1 MALTH
6 LIVDN
11 GNYSVT
17 VANKV
22 VKRLYD
28 FVKALYAAVP
38 NHTAED
44 CYIRGTISVEHAHPI
59 RVAFLEQEFEDLHI
73 TVTGTDY
80 IDNEDPITI
89 DKLATLGDGVGL
101 TIAAAAALTSLGF
114 NFNFRSSTLVDA
126 SFFQYFTGLVYTTNS
141 MNSLFYGCT
150 NLTTIILPSSLKI
163 IGIQMFHGCASLTS
177 IVIPEGVTR
186 IDNMAFYNCTSL
198 TDITFPSTLE
208 TIGDSVFD
216 GTAWYSNLPNGV
228 VYVGNI
234 AYRYNGT
241 MPNNTSII
249 LDEGTTII
257 YRQLFSG
264 QYRMISIT
272 IPDTVV
278 SIGDQGFRNCTGL
291 TSISLPSSLE
301 SIGGGAF
308 MSCDGLLA
316 ITIPNA
322 VTILKAET
330 FSACSSLA
338 SVTLGT
344 SLTTIGNQTFRG
356 CSALT
361 DLTLPNTLTSI
372 GNQAFAYSGLESITI
387 PASVTSIGT
396 EVFSNCNS
404 LASMSVVAGNTKY
417 DSRDN
422 CNAIIETATNTLI
435 YGCNNTTIPTSVTVI
450 GEKSFY
456 GLSNLTSFTIPT
468 NVKQVGQD
476 AFMNTAMYNSAST
489 GVFYVDGWACKYKNR
504 PSAVGSYHQVSI
516 ANGTVGI
523 ADYAFSGGGYCTGY
537 DIPSSVKIIGKYAF
551 SDNSWVETITI
562 PEGVTTILDY
572 AFRGCSKLTSLTF
585 PQGVTYIGNR
595 VIESTGVSSIQLP
608 SSLTNLGETAF
619 YSYSSTL
626 NYVTIKKETPIQITS
641 NTFSNRKNSTLRV
654 PYGCAAAY
662 QAADYWK
669 EFKYIIELPEE

>member
-1 MALTH
+1 MAITH

-22 VKRLYD
+22 VKNLYD
-28 FVKALYAAVP
+28 LVKALYVAVP
-38 NHTAED
+38 NHTTDD
-44 CYIRGTISVEHAHPI
+44 CYIRGTISVEHAHPS
-59 RVAFLEQEFEDLHI
+59 RVEFLEEEFEDLHI

-80 IDNEDPITI
+80 IDNEDPNTI
-89 DKLATLGDGVGL
+89 NNLATLGDGAGL
-101 TIAAAAALTSLGF
+101 TIAAAAALTGF
-114 NFNFRSSTLVDA
+114 PFSFNFRSSTLVDA
-126 SFFQYFTGLVYTTNS
+126 SFLQYFTGLASTVDMASYFAN
-141 MNSLFYGCT
+141 CT
-150 NLTTIILPSSLKI
+150 SLTTIILPSSLKI
-163 IGIQMFHGCASLTS
+163 IGNQMFRFCTSLTS

-186 IDNMAFYNCTSL
+186 IDFNAFYNCTSL

-208 TIGDSVFD
+208 TISDNIFD
-216 GTAWYSNLPNGV
+216 GCAWYSNLPNGV

-234 AYRYNGT
+234 AYKYKGT

-257 YRQLFSG
+257 HRQLFSG

-278 SIGDQGFRNCTGL
+278 SIGDQSFRNCRGL

-301 SIGGGAF
+301 SIGGAAF

-344 SLTTIGNQTFRG
+344 NLTTIENQTFRG

-361 DLTLPNTLTSI
+361 GITLPNTLTTI
-372 GNQAFAYSGLESITI
+372 GNQVFASSGLESITI

-396 EVFSNCNS
+396 EVFNNCNS

-435 YGCNNTTIPTSVTVI
+435 YGCQNTVI
-450 GEKSFY
+450 PQSVAAIGDSAFY
-456 GLSNLTSFTIPT
+456 GCASLTSFTIPSS
-468 NVKQVGQD
+468 VKQVGRN

-489 GVFYVDGWACKYKNR
+489 GVFYVDGWACGYKNP
-504 PSAVGSYHQVSI
+504 PSGVAAYYSI
-516 ANGTVGI
+516 NINAGTVGI
-523 ADYAFSGGGYCTGY
+523 ADYAFHETDYCSSIY
-537 DIPSSVKIIGKYAF
+537 IPSSVKVIGRYAIGKPWID
-551 SDNSWVETITI
+551 SITI

-572 AFRGCSKLTSLTF
+572 AFSGCSKLTSLTF

-595 VIESTGVSSIQLP
+595 VIGSTGVTSIQLP
-608 SSLTNLGETAF
+608 SSLTNLGENAF
-619 YSYSSTL
+619 YSSSL
-626 NYVTIKKETPIQITS
+626 VYVTIKKETPIQITS

-662 QAADYWK
+662 QAAAYWK
-669 EFKYIIELPEE
+669 EFKSIIELPEE